1 MKNLSLILVA
11 IALASC
17 SKPAAP
23 PAEASASKAELGQ
36 MNRDFV
42 AALNA
47 GDAAKAASLY
57 AEDGVVIPPGE
68 AMVRGRANIE
78 AYWKGAI
85 EAGVGNATVETIDA
99 QSSGSLGY
107 EIGSFTLTAKGPDG
121 KPVKESGRYI
131 ELLKRGPDGRWY
143 STAGIWNEAP
153 R

>member
-1 MKNLSLILVA
+1 MKTALPFVLA

-17 SKPAAP
+17 SGSAGSAR
-23 PAEASASKAELGQ
+23 EASVTMLELGQ

-47 GDAAKAASLY
+47 GDAAKAAALY
-57 AEDGVVIPPGE
+57 AEDAVVIPPGE

-78 AYWKGAI
+78 AYWKSAI
-85 EAGVGNATVETIDA
+85 EAGAGNATVETIDA

-107 EIGSFTLTAKGPDG
+107 EIGSFTLTSKGPDG

-131 ELLKRGPDGRWY
+131 ELLKKGPDGRWY

-153 R
+153 K